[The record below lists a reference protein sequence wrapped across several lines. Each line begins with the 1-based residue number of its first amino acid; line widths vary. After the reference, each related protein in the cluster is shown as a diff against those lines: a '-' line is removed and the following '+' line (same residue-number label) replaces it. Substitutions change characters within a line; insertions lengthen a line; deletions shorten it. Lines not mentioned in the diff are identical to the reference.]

1 MFTIEIA
8 KFKIAGNLIS
18 GGIPFPMSRTNNTK
32 SSKDKSKAV
41 KSGKKNT
48 SKKNIK
54 KNASDKNS
62 TAAKKAKKKINL
74 LKLCSV
80 MNNYADDA
88 NDKEI
93 IKRFKT
99 TITSSVSEDISKTS
113 LMNILKKPEEISTN
127 DFSESIQ
134 PYIKHYLF
142 MVNRS
147 LNKKY
152 IKN

>member
-1 MFTIEIA
+1 
-8 KFKIAGNLIS
+8 
-18 GGIPFPMSRTNNTK
+18 MSRTIKTK
-32 SSKDKSKAV
+32 SSNNISNAV
-41 KSGKKNT
+41 KSGKKST
-48 SKKNIK
+48 AGKTITKKS
-54 KNASDKNS
+54 ADKNS
-62 TAAKKAKKKINL
+62 AAAKKAKKKTNL

-80 MNNYADDA
+80 MNNYTYDA

-113 LMNILKKPEEISTN
+113 LMNILKKPEDVSTN

-152 IKN
+152 IKK

>member
-1 MFTIEIA
+1 MGRTI
-8 KFKIAGNLIS
+8 KAGVIKKK
-18 GGIPFPMSRTNNTK
+18 TK
-32 SSKDKSKAV
+32 SIKSKGKGTV
-41 KSGKKNT
+41 KKSITRKSADKTSVSVKKQT
-48 SKKNIK
+48 KK
-54 KNASDKNS
+54 
-62 TAAKKAKKKINL
+62 TNL

-113 LMNILKKPEEISTN
+113 LMNVLKRPEDVSSS

-147 LNKKY
+147 LNKKVH
-152 IKN
+152 KK

>member
-1 MFTIEIA
+1 
-8 KFKIAGNLIS
+8 
-18 GGIPFPMSRTNNTK
+18 MSRTNNTK